1 LPETGKTVQSD
12 GADTK
17 KPRKLDL
24 QEKVRTHWPF
34 TRMDPKLLEKAHRQ
48 YKMQQR
54 NSAEE
59 APF

>member
-1 LPETGKTVQSD
+1 MQSD